1 MTHKLFFYLKLSNGI
16 ELTILRKV
24 IPKLNSGSKPYSENS
39 EASCFLATEPEGRGS
54 EEEEG
59 FRVSTWKWLEK
70 PLKGFLTGRN
80 TIFLDSKGGAA
91 VVVVDEEGSGG
102 FGGSVWIT
110 MVSAIAGVREA
121 SKSGNEGKRGRGEEQ
136 SHRSRVEREVIV
148 EHGGY

>member
-1 MTHKLFFYLKLSNGI
+1 MKI

-24 IPKLNSGSKPYSENS
+24 IPKLSSGSKPYSENS

-54 EEEEG
+54 EEEEEEEG
-59 FRVSTWKWLEK
+59 FRVSMWKSLEK

-80 TIFLDSKGGAA
+80 TMFLDNKGVAI
-91 VVVVDEEGSGG
+91 VVDEEGSGG

-121 SKSGNEGKRGRGEEQ
+121 SKSGNEGKRRRTITQKQ
-136 SHRSRVEREVIV
+136 SGKRSNS
-148 EHGGY
+148 